1 MNQSNIYQS
10 SDVNNIE
17 TFSCDGMNG
26 IATKTNDTVATERAG
41 CVRTDDLFCPKN
53 VP

>member
-17 TFSCDGMNG
+17 TFSCDGMNR
-26 IATKTNDTVATERAG
+26 IVTKTVATERAG
-41 CVRTDDLFCPKN
+41 CVRTDDLFCP
-53 VP
+53 